1 MISNFNIAISKSE
14 RRAFLKGDS
23 AKMMGLRADLDHP
36 SRSKNRSRGEIVE
49 NAEDHSN
56 LKLDKTL
63 HHMLLSTLL
72 PAAAADAALR
82 PVDKR
87 NALSGRLLELASYSL
102 PGEGSKSIKTSQLSK
117 HPASVRTGLIH
128 AKSKREEKSHAEA
141 YAASGAVRGYD
152 GKKMASDKGK
162 KLRAEMGQE
171 LGRKKGM
178 GKRQE
183 MRGRGLRMGVGK
195 FEGGTLKLSERD
207 IRKSSGA
214 RETGF
219 RGIRGKRRE

>member
-1 MISNFNIAISKSE
+1 
-14 RRAFLKGDS
+14 
-23 AKMMGLRADLDHP
+23 MMSLGADLDHP
-36 SRSKNRSRGEIVE
+36 SRSKNRSRGENLE
-49 NAEDHSN
+49 NAEDQCVANPFFVVHWFNSSIRSSN

-207 IRKSSGA
+207 IRKSTGA

-219 RGIRGKRRE
+219 PAKSGKRRG